1 MCFFCFYFKMSE
13 QRWKENRKPLSCQ
26 STGTVLTTLYFIEFT
41 RVTQHGDRGW
51 NRPKVPTDI
60 HPFVTHPAH
69 ERLYHTT
76 RVYTPYSL
84 QTVVWVLQR
93 PTRIRTLKELRDRT
107 YSFSSLSEETRNIIS
122 QTISGC
128 HIKGSTFSSVILR
141 PSVFVWPGF
150 EPATSCSADQH
161 LSNWANQAAVV
172 FGKKWNTYRGWS
184 GAAN

>member
-1 MCFFCFYFKMSE
+1 MTLLTCCWYFALLSTNCMCFCCFYFKMSE
-13 QRWKENRKPLSCQ
+13 QRLKENRKPLSCQ

-51 NRPKVPTDI
+51 NRPKIPTDI

-76 RVYTPYSL
+76 RVYTPYIL
-84 QTVVWVLQR
+84 QTAVWVLQR
-93 PTRIRTLKELRDRT
+93 PTRIRTLKELWDRT
-107 YSFSSLSEETRNIIS
+107 YSFSSLSEKTRNIS

-141 PSVFVWPGF
+141 P
-150 EPATSCSADQH
+150 
-161 LSNWANQAAVV
+161 
-172 FGKKWNTYRGWS
+172 
-184 GAAN
+184 